1 MNGKTYLTTEDFNY
15 EMPEE
20 LIAQRPV
27 ENRDQSRLKAKNR
40 KNGEI
45 TDTYFHCITDYLK
58 PGDLLVMNNTK
69 VLPARI
75 FGRKKETGGR
85 VELLLLKRLDDNRWE
100 TMVKPGKKA
109 KPGAVIVFDRGL
121 EGKIEQTIDGGLRV
135 IRFDYE
141 GVFEEILDA
150 IGTMPL
156 PPYIHETLKDQS
168 RYQTVYAEVEGSAAA
183 PTAGLHFT
191 PELLNKIEEMGV
203 RTAKVTLDVGIGT
216 FRPVKADQIA
226 DHQMH
231 SEHYRLPSETAS
243 DIAKTKAE
251 GGRVIAVGTTT
262 VRTLESVAQKHDGKI
277 VPDSGNTNIFI
288 YPGYDW
294 QVVDALITNFH
305 LPKSTLLMLVSSFYD
320 REKVLA
326 AYQHAVAEQYR
337 FFSFGDAM
345 FLY

>member
-15 EMPEE
+15 ELPEE
-20 LIAQRPV
+20 LIAQSPV
-27 ENRDQSRLKAKNR
+27 ENRDHSRLMAVNR

-45 TDTYFHCITDYLK
+45 TDTYFHCIIDYLK

-243 DIAKTKAE
+243 AIAKTKAE

>member
-1 MNGKTYLTTEDFNY
+1 MKGKTHLTTEDFNY
-15 EMPEE
+15 ELPEE
-20 LIAQRPV
+20 LIAQNPA
-27 ENRDQSRLKAKNR
+27 EKRDHSRLMAINR
-40 KNGEI
+40 KSGEI
-45 TDTYFHCITDYLK
+45 KDTFFYHIIDYLK

-85 VELLLLKRLDDNRWE
+85 VELLLLKRLDDHRWE

-109 KPGAVIVFDRGL
+109 KPGTVIVFDQGL
-121 EGKIEQTIDGGLRV
+121 EGTIEQIVDGGLRI

-168 RYQTVYAEVEGSAAA
+168 RYQTVYAEIDGSAAA

-191 PELLNKIEEMGV
+191 PELLRKIEDMDV
-203 RTAKVTLDVGIGT
+203 STAKVTLNVGIGT
-216 FRPVKADQIA
+216 FRPVKTDQIA

-231 SEHYRLPSETAS
+231 SEHYCLPSETA
-243 DIAKTKAE
+243 DAIAKTKAE

-262 VRTLESVAQKHDGKI
+262 VRTLESVAQKHHGEI
-277 VPDSGNTNIFI
+277 VADSGNTDIFI

-320 REKVLA
+320 REKVLL
-326 AYQHAVAEQYR
+326 AYQHAVAENYR

>member
-1 MNGKTYLTTEDFNY
+1 MNGKTNLTTEDFDY
-15 EMPEE
+15 ELPEA
-20 LIAQRPV
+20 LIAQSPA
-27 ENRDQSRLKAKNR
+27 EKRDHSRLMAIDR
-40 KNGEI
+40 QTGDI
-45 TDTYFHCITDYLK
+45 TDTFFYHITDYLK

-75 FGRKKETGGR
+75 FGRKKETGGK
-85 VELLLLKRLDDNRWE
+85 VELLLLKRLDENRWE

-109 KPGAVIVFDRGL
+109 KPGAVITFDHGL
-121 EGKIEQTIDGGLRV
+121 EGTIEATIDGGLRV
-135 IRFDYE
+135 IRFAYE

-168 RYQTVYAEVEGSAAA
+168 RYQTVYAEIEGSAAA

-191 PELLNKIEEMGV
+191 PELLKKIENMGV
-203 RTAKVTLDVGIGT
+203 ATEKVTLDVGIGT

-231 SEHYRLPSETAS
+231 SEHYRLPSETAAA
-243 DIAKTKAE
+243 IVKTKAE

-262 VRTLESVAQKHDGKI
+262 VRTLESVAQKHNGEI
-277 VPDSGNTNIFI
+277 VADSGNTDIFI

-326 AYQHAVAEQYR
+326 AYRHAVEEHYR